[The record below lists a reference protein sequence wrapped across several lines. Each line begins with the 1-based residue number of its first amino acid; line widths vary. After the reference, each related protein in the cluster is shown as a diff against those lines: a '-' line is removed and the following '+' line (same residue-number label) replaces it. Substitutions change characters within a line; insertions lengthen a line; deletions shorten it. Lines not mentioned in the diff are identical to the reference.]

1 MPFTRSSFGL
11 NSSSF
16 SESAPFCISR
26 WRLGWSALL
35 VAQLPAAQVILCRS
49 ELLKITKSLY
59 WACANANSS
68 HVCSTAKSEQIC
80 TGTSKG
86 KRYIPS
92 IKFFLAR
99 CNSQECNRAD
109 CYQIFSVRGKK
120 KRLGC
125 FLSPQASPICI
136 NWGWVFF
143 SGQTIKPHKSGHGSS
158 AVFQTVVSED
168 LEPLVP
174 ISAFSTGFFYEAL
187 TFLTQTA
194 RPGAA
199 GYQHSSPRQSN
210 REHSAMQNAQFCIIR
225 NPVQQISAFWWT
237 FSLWLSTFICKMAIM
252 SPLS

>member
-1 MPFTRSSFGL
+1 M
-11 NSSSF
+11 
-16 SESAPFCISR
+16 
-26 WRLGWSALL
+26 
-35 VAQLPAAQVILCRS
+35 
-49 ELLKITKSLY
+49 
-59 WACANANSS
+59 
-68 HVCSTAKSEQIC
+68 CSTAKSEQIC

-109 CYQIFSVRGKK
+109 CYQIFSMRGKK
-120 KRLGC
+120 KG
-125 FLSPQASPICI
+125 SV
-136 NWGWVFF
+136 VFF
-143 SGQTIKPHKSGHGSS
+143 LLRHLQSVLIEGGFFFGPNHKTPYKQ
-158 AVFQTVVSED
+158 AWQQRCIQTVVSED

-225 NPVQQISAFWWT
+225 NPVQQISAFW
-237 FSLWLSTFICKMAIM
+237 
-252 SPLS
+252 